1 MLFLASFRIAL
12 QALALNKVRT
22 VLTTLGITIG
32 VFAVV
37 LLVSAGRG
45 VENYIVELFTAAGT
59 NVLIVI
65 PGQLAAGG
73 TGGSLTEADARL
85 INDPFVIDNV
95 EDVVSEAFTNVYA
108 TRGSKSL
115 SVDLMGI
122 WPNHKEVR
130 GWVHTEGNY
139 ISHSDIDNR
148 SRVALIGR
156 GTYDRLWEAGEYPIG
171 TTIKLDNKAFVV
183 IGVMEEMSAGMFGDF
198 NDSVFIP
205 FTTLQDRM
213 IRNKTVSG
221 EYRAD
226 AIVVKVNDEENMPAV
241 QTQIEELLREKHRIL
256 YFEEDDFSVISMA
269 DFLAIFKNVTNAL
282 TIFLGLVSA
291 ISLLVG
297 GVGIMNIML
306 VSVTERTKE
315 IGLRKA
321 IGAQPSTILSQFIVE
336 ALSIS
341 LLGGLVGVGLAALA
355 VIGVN
360 RSEAGLAVQ
369 VGINAVIL
377 GVGFCAAVG
386 LLFGFYPALRA
397 SRLKPIDALRYQ

>member
-1 MLFLASFRIAL
+1 MLLISSIRIAL
-12 QALALNKVRT
+12 RALAINKVRT
-22 VLTTLGITIG
+22 LLTMLGITIG

-45 VENYIVELFTAAGT
+45 VERYVVELFTMSGT
-59 NVLIVI
+59 NVLFIL
-65 PGQLAAGG
+65 PGQLAEGG
-73 TGGSLTEADARL
+73 TGGNLTVADARL
-85 INDPFVIDNV
+85 INDPFLVDNV
-95 EDVVSEAFTNVYA
+95 EDVVSEAFTAVYA

-115 SVDLMGI
+115 RVDLMGI
-122 WPNHKEVR
+122 WPNHKVVR
-130 GWVHTEGNY
+130 GWEQTEGNY
-139 ISHSDIDNR
+139 ISQADIDNR
-148 SRVALIGR
+148 ARVALVGQ
-156 GTYDRLWEAGEYPIG
+156 GTFARLWEAGEYPIG
-171 TTIKLDNKAFVV
+171 STIKLDNQAFVV

-198 NDSVFIP
+198 NDSVFVP

-221 EYRAD
+221 QYKAD
-226 AIVVKVNDEENMPAV
+226 VIVVKINNEANMRTA
-241 QTQIEELLREKHRIL
+241 QIQIEELLRETHRIK
-256 YFEEDDFSVISMA
+256 YFEEDDFSVLSMS
-269 DFLAIFKNVTNAL
+269 DFLNIFRNVTSAL

-306 VSVTERTKE
+306 VSVTERTRE

-321 IGAQPSTILSQFIVE
+321 IGARPGTILSQFIVE

-355 VIGVN
+355 VIGLN
-360 RSEAGLAVQ
+360 NAGVGLSVQ
-369 VGINAVIL
+369 VGVYAVVL
-377 GVGFCAAVG
+377 GVGFCAVVG

>member
-1 MLFLASFRIAL
+1 MLFAASFRIAL
-12 QALALNKVRT
+12 QALAMNKVRT
-22 VLTTLGITIG
+22 MLTMLGITIG

-45 VENYIVELFTAAGT
+45 VERYVVELFTAAGT
-59 NVLIVI
+59 NVLIVV

-73 TGGSLTEADARL
+73 TGGSLTVADARL

-95 EDVVSEAFTNVYA
+95 DDVVAEAFTSVYA
-108 TRGSKSL
+108 TRGPKSL
-115 SVDLMGI
+115 NVDLMGI

-130 GWVHTEGNY
+130 GWEHTEGNY
-139 ISHSDIDNR
+139 ISQTDIDNR
-148 SRVALIGR
+148 SRVALIGI
-156 GTYDRLWEAGEYPIG
+156 GTYDRLWDAGEYPIG
-171 TTIKLDNKAFVV
+171 STIKLDNKAFEV

-221 EYRAD
+221 EYKAD
-226 AIVVKVNDEENMPAV
+226 AVVVKVNDEENMPAV
-241 QTQIEELLREKHRIL
+241 QTQIEEMLREKHRIK

-269 DFLAIFKNVTNAL
+269 DFLSIFRNVTHAL

-321 IGAQPSTILSQFIVE
+321 IGARRTTILSQFIVE
-336 ALSIS
+336 ALTIS

-355 VIGVN
+355 VFGLN
-360 RSEAGLAVQ
+360 NSGAGLTVQ
-369 VGINAVIL
+369 VGVNAVTL

-386 LLFGFYPALRA
+386 LVFGFYPALRA
-397 SRLKPIDALRYQ
+397 SRLRPIDALRYQ

>member
-1 MLFLASFRIAL
+1 MLFAASFRIAL
-12 QALALNKVRT
+12 QALAMNKVRT
-22 VLTTLGITIG
+22 MLTMLGITIG

-45 VENYIVELFTAAGT
+45 VERYVVELFTAAGT
-59 NVLIVI
+59 NVLIVV

-73 TGGSLTEADARL
+73 TGGSLTVADARL

-95 EDVVSEAFTNVYA
+95 DDVVAEAFTSVYA
-108 TRGSKSL
+108 TRGPKSL
-115 SVDLMGI
+115 NVDLMGI

-130 GWVHTEGNY
+130 GWEHTEGNY
-139 ISHSDIDNR
+139 ISQTDIDNR
-148 SRVALIGR
+148 SRVALIGI
-156 GTYDRLWEAGEYPIG
+156 GTYDRLWDAGEYPIG
-171 TTIKLDNKAFVV
+171 STIKLDNKAFEV

-221 EYRAD
+221 EYKAD
-226 AIVVKVNDEENMPAV
+226 AVVVKVNDEENMPAV
-241 QTQIEELLREKHRIL
+241 QTQIEEMLREKHRIK

-269 DFLAIFKNVTNAL
+269 DFLSIFRNVTNAL

-321 IGAQPSTILSQFIVE
+321 IGARRTTILSQFIVE
-336 ALSIS
+336 ALTIS

-355 VIGVN
+355 VFGLN
-360 RSEAGLAVQ
+360 SSGAGLTVQ
-369 VGINAVIL
+369 VGVNAVTL

-386 LLFGFYPALRA
+386 LVFGFYPALRA
-397 SRLKPIDALRYQ
+397 SRLRPIDALRYQ

>member
-1 MLFLASFRIAL
+1 MLFFASVRIAL
-12 QALALNKVRT
+12 RALAINKVRT
-22 VLTTLGITIG
+22 MLTMLGITIG

-45 VENYIVELFTAAGT
+45 VERYVVELFTAAGT
-59 NVLIVI
+59 NVLFVL
-65 PGQLAAGG
+65 PGQLAEGG
-73 TGGSLTEADARL
+73 TGGNLTVADARL
-85 INDPFVIDNV
+85 INDPFLIDNV
-95 EDVVSEAFTNVYA
+95 EDVVAEARTRVYA

-115 SVDLMGI
+115 QVDLMGI
-122 WPNHKEVR
+122 WPNHKDVR
-130 GWVHTEGNY
+130 GWEQTEGNY
-139 ISHSDIDNR
+139 ISQADIDHR
-148 SRVALIGR
+148 SRVALIGT
-156 GTYDRLWEAGEYPIG
+156 GTFERLWEAGEYPIG
-171 TTIKLDNKAFVV
+171 STIKLDNKAFVV

-221 EYRAD
+221 EYKAD
-226 AIVVKVNDEENMPAV
+226 AVVVKINDEANMPAA
-241 QTQIEELLREKHRIL
+241 QIQIEELLRERHRIK

-269 DFLAIFKNVTNAL
+269 DFLSLFRNITSAL

-291 ISLLVG
+291 ISLIVG

-321 IGAQPSTILSQFIVE
+321 IGARPGTILSQFVVE

-341 LLGGLVGVGLAALA
+341 LLGGLVGVGLASLA
-355 VIGVN
+355 VLGLN
-360 RSEAGLAVQ
+360 NSGAGLSVQ
-369 VGINAVIL
+369 VGVSAVIL
-377 GVGFCAAVG
+377 GVSFCAAIG

>member
-1 MLFLASFRIAL
+1 MLLIASIRIAIR
-12 QALALNKVRT
+12 ALALNKVRT
-22 VLTTLGITIG
+22 MLTMLGIMIG

-45 VENYIVELFTAAGT
+45 VERYVVEMFTAAGT
-59 NVLIVI
+59 NVLFVL
-65 PGQLAAGG
+65 PGQLAEGG
-73 TGGSLTEADARL
+73 TGGSLTVADARL
-85 INDPFVIDNV
+85 INDPFLIDHV
-95 EDVVSEAFTNVYA
+95 EDVAAEAYTAVYA

-115 SVDLMGI
+115 RVDLMGI

-130 GWVHTEGNY
+130 GWEHVEGNY
-139 ISHSDIDNR
+139 IAQADMDNR
-148 SRVALIGR
+148 ARVALIGQ
-156 GTYDRLWEAGEYPIG
+156 GTFERLWEAGEYPIG
-171 TTIKLDNKAFVV
+171 STIKLDNKAFVV

-221 EYRAD
+221 EYKAD
-226 AIVVKVNDEENMPAV
+226 AIVVKVDDEANMPAA
-241 QTQIEELLREKHRIL
+241 QTQIEELLREKHRIK
-256 YFEEDDFSVISMA
+256 YFEEDDFAVISMA
-269 DFLAIFKNVTNAL
+269 DFLSIFRNVTSAL

-321 IGAQPSTILSQFIVE
+321 IGARPGTILSQFIVE
-336 ALSIS
+336 ALAIS

-355 VIGVN
+355 VIGLN
-360 RSEAGLAVQ
+360 NSDAGLSVQ
-369 VGINAVIL
+369 IGVYAVIL
-377 GVGFCAAVG
+377 GVGFCAVVG

>member
-1 MLFLASFRIAL
+1 MLLIASIRIAL

-22 VLTTLGITIG
+22 LLTMLGITIG

-45 VENYIVELFTAAGT
+45 VERYVVEMFTAAGT
-59 NVLIVI
+59 NALFVL
-65 PGQLAAGG
+65 PGQLAEGG
-73 TGGSLTEADARL
+73 TGGNLTVADARL
-85 INDPFVIDNV
+85 INDPFLIDHV
-95 EDVVSEAFTNVYA
+95 EDVVAEAYTAVYA
-108 TRGSKSL
+108 TRGAKSL
-115 SVDLMGI
+115 RVDLMGI
-122 WPNHKEVR
+122 WPNHKNVR
-130 GWVHTEGNY
+130 GWEQVEGSY
-139 ISHSDIDNR
+139 IVQSDMDNR
-148 SRVALIGR
+148 SRVALIGQ
-156 GTYDRLWEAGEYPIG
+156 GTFERLWEAGEYPIG
-171 TTIKLDNKAFVV
+171 STIKLDNKAFVV
-183 IGVMEEMSAGMFGDF
+183 IGVMEEMSYGMFGDF

-221 EYRAD
+221 EYKAD
-226 AIVVKVNDEENMPAV
+226 AIVVKVDDEANMPAV
-241 QTQIEELLREKHRIL
+241 QLQIEELLRERHRIK
-256 YFEEDDFSVISMA
+256 YFEDDDFSVISMT
-269 DFLAIFKNVTNAL
+269 DFLSIFRNVTSAL

-321 IGAQPSTILSQFIVE
+321 IGARPSTILSQFIVE

-341 LLGGLVGVGLAALA
+341 LLGGLVGVGLASLA
-355 VIGVN
+355 VLGLNNSDAGLSVQIGVY
-360 RSEAGLAVQ
+360 
-369 VGINAVIL
+369 AVIL
-377 GVGFCAAVG
+377 GVGFCAVVG